1 MPAAIISAVNA
12 IVLAGGLGTR
22 MGGLDKSRLLL
33 GGETFLERILRL
45 LEPLVDS
52 TVVVARRG
60 HRFPGIRARLIHDE
74 SEGLGPLM
82 GLYTGMKASHAEWSF
97 VTSVDAPFIS
107 PDLVRLLEGRAKGW
121 DAAVPCSATGFEP
134 LCAVYSHRCISAMER
149 VAEERRIVAFWP
161 LVRLRVVS
169 RPEVESVDPDG
180 LSFMNVNTPADYESV
195 RSAFASG
202 AAD

>member
-1 MPAAIISAVNA
+1 MPAAIIWAVNA

-22 MGGLDKSRLLL
+22 MGGIDKSRLLL

-60 HRFPGIRARLIHDE
+60 RRLSGIRALVIHDE

-97 VTSVDAPFIS
+97 VTSVDAPFVR
-107 PDLVRLLEGRAKGW
+107 PDLVRLLQERARGW
-121 DAAVPCSATGFEP
+121 DAAVPRSASGFEP
-134 LCAVYSHRCISAMER
+134 LCAVYSRRCIPAMER
-149 VAEERRIVAFWP
+149 VAEERRVAAFWP

-169 RPEVESVDPDG
+169 RPEVESVDPEG
-180 LSFMNVNTPADYESV
+180 LSFVNVNTPADYESA